1 MNKKQKSVI
10 TCDLE
15 GRIETYNQGA
25 EEIFGYK
32 AEEVIGKKR
41 VSLFSPGQTVL
52 EYVPNWL
59 KVASE
64 EGEYRTKTVFLD
76 RDHNPVAAEIRITPT
91 FNDGQQIGFCGVTEV
106 LDEVAPEE
114 VAPNISLMTRIF
126 SWFVITR
133 APFLTAIIIPI
144 LLGASWVVYKGLV
157 QPFPWDLFL
166 FALFAGIFLHVAANT
181 FNDYFD
187 WQSGADQANN
197 DYFLPYSG
205 GSRSIE
211 LGLISE
217 KALFRV
223 ALISLSI
230 ASLLGL
236 MLAVRSGPGILLFG
250 VVGALSSYFYTAP
263 PLRLAAR
270 KGLGEL
276 LIGLNFGPF
285 ATAGTVY
292 ALTGS
297 VSLSDFLIGVPI
309 GLLTT
314 AILWIN
320 QFPDEVSDREA
331 GKINLVVLLGKRRA
345 RWGYLLLLTLAFG
358 IMLYWLAVGALP
370 SSIQHSY
377 RILCRPDS
385 SQRIRPAQLNS
396 CKRSH
401 YTITLSLWFAAGC
414 GFTPQQVLWWWSSS
428 INPNNCWDLIQITRV
443 R

>member
-1 MNKKQKSVI
+1 MNKKHAKSVI

-25 EEIFGYK
+25 EEIFGYRP
-32 AEEVIGKKR
+32 EEVIGKKR

-52 EYVPNWL
+52 EFVPNWL

-64 EGEYRTKTVFLD
+64 QGEYRTKTVFLD
-76 RDHNPVAAEIRITPT
+76 REKKPVAAQIRITPT
-91 FNDGQQIGFCGVTEV
+91 YKDGQQIGFCGITEILEDV
-106 LDEVAPEE
+106 SPEE
-114 VAPNISLMTRIF
+114 VAPHISPMTRIF

-144 LLGASWVVYKGLV
+144 LVGAAWVVYQGLV

-166 FALFAGIFLHVAANT
+166 LALFAGIALHVAANT

-187 WQSGADQANN
+187 WKSGTDQVNN

-223 ALISLSI
+223 ATVSLAI
-230 ASLLGL
+230 AGLLGL
-236 MLAVRSGPGILLFG
+236 ILAYRSGPGILLFG
-250 VVGALSSYFYTAP
+250 VIGAVSAYFYTAP

-276 LIGLNFGPF
+276 LIGLNFGPL

-292 ALTGS
+292 AMTGS
-297 VSLSDFLIGVPI
+297 VSAADFLVGIPI
-309 GLLTT
+309 GILTT

-320 QFPDEVSDREA
+320 QFPDEDSDRET
-331 GKINLVVLLGKRRA
+331 GKVNLVVILGKKRA
-345 RWGYLLLLTLAFG
+345 RWGYLLLLAVAFG
-358 IMLYWLAVGALP
+358 LILYWLAAGLLPVSALLIIASIPLAVYAGRIAVREYDQRSLIRANAATIQLHLAFGLLLVVGLLGSQLAN
-370 SSIQHSY
+370 
-377 RILCRPDS
+377 RILS
-385 SQRIRPAQLNS
+385 S
-396 CKRSH
+396 
-401 YTITLSLWFAAGC
+401 
-414 GFTPQQVLWWWSSS
+414 
-428 INPNNCWDLIQITRV
+428 
-443 R
+443 

>member
-1 MNKKQKSVI
+1 MNNTKNIKSVI

-25 EEIFGYK
+25 EAIFGYRP
-32 AEEVIGKKR
+32 EEVIGKKR

-59 KVASE
+59 KEASE
-64 EGEYRTKTVFLD
+64 QGEYRTKTVFLNRD
-76 RDHNPVAAEIRITPT
+76 RKPVAAEIRITPT
-91 FNDGQQIGFCGVTEV
+91 FKEGQQMGYCGVTEV
-106 LDEVAPEE
+106 LKSVNPEE

-126 SWFVITR
+126 SWLVITR

-144 LLGASWVVYKGLV
+144 LVGASWVAYSNLV
-157 QPFPWDLFL
+157 QTFPWDLFFL
-166 FALFAGIFLHVAANT
+166 ALLAGIFLHISANT

-187 WQSGADQANN
+187 WKSGTDQANN

-223 ALISLSI
+223 ALISLLISS
-230 ASLLGL
+230 ALGL
-236 MLAVRSGPGILLFG
+236 ILALRSGPGILLFG
-250 VVGALSSYFYTAP
+250 LVGALSSYFYTAP

-285 ATAGTVY
+285 ATAGTIY

-297 VSLSDFLIGVPI
+297 VTLADFLIGLPI

-320 QFPDEVSDREA
+320 QFPDEASDRET
-331 GKINLVVLLGKRRA
+331 GKINLVVLLGKKRA
-345 RWGYLLLLTLAFG
+345 RWGYLLLLAAAFG
-358 IMLYWLAVGALP
+358 VLLYWLAIGVLPLGALLILA
-370 SSIQHSY
+370 SIPLAVY
-377 RILCRPDS
+377 AGRIAVREYD
-385 SQRIRPAQLNS
+385 QRSLIRANAATIQL
-396 CKRSH
+396 H
-401 YTITLSLWFAAGC
+401 LAYGLLLVVGLL
-414 GFTPQQVLWWWSSS
+414 VS
-428 INPNNCWDLIQITRV
+428 IYFGEISAIVNRL
-443 R
+443 